1 MLEFIIN
8 GNANFSGTQKKH
20 VVAVYPHLWHIKGDA
35 KGDALVDVEAIGL
48 IFPVHMWGV
57 SSLVLNFLKK
67 IN

>member
-8 GNANFSGTQKKH
+8 GNANYSGTQKKH

-35 KGDALVDVEAIGL
+35 LVDVQAIGL